1 MKRRR
6 PKTGE
11 VYRHFKGKRYRV
23 MHIALCAETNEEM
36 VVYEAL
42 QGEGKVYVSTVEAFL
57 RETNRKRYPDAEQEY
72 RFELCE
78 REPAREH
85 REKTEVSEETLIME
99 FLELDENEDRA
110 EFLMKNRGQLTDR
123 FLTVAAE
130 SLEFA
135 ESAETVEER
144 WAALMRFLKTKMK
157 YESRRLR

>member
-1 MKRRR
+1 MNRRK
-6 PKTGE
+6 PKAGE
-11 VYRHFKGKRYRV
+11 IYRHFKGKYYRV
-23 MHIALCAETNEEM
+23 LYIALCAETNEEM

-42 QGEGKVYVSTVEAFL
+42 QGGRAYVSSLGAFL
-57 RETNRKRYPDAEQEY
+57 RQTDKTKNPDTDQEY

-78 REPAREH
+78 REPSEKH
-85 REKTEVSEETLIME
+85 RESRAASEKSMIME
-99 FLELDENEDRA
+99 FLELDENEDRV
-110 EFLMKNRGQLTDR
+110 EFLMRHKSQMSDR

-135 ESAETVEER
+135 ETTDTIEER

>member
-1 MKRRR
+1 MNRRK

-11 VYRHFKGKRYRV
+11 VYRHFKGKKYRV
-23 MHIALCAETNEEM
+23 LHIALCAETNEEM

-42 QGEGKVYVSTVEAFL
+42 RDGRVYVSVLEAFL
-57 RETNRKRYPDAEQEY
+57 REIDKRKYPDTEQEC

-78 REPAREH
+78 REP
-85 REKTEVSEETLIME
+85 SEERPEKKEMSEESLLME
-99 FLELDENEDRA
+99 FLELDENEARA
-110 EFLMKNRGQLTDR
+110 EFLMKHRSQLTDR

-135 ESAETVEER
+135 ESAETIEER